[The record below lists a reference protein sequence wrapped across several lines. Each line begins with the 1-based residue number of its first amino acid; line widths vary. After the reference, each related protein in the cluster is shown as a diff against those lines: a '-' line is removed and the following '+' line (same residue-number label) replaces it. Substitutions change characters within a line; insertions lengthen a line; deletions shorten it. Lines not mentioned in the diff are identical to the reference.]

1 MHTLRTPS
9 TPSHSCFPRPAVK
22 GRRQRRPNRKLF
34 PYARPAPPSPAPP
47 RQSPEPE
54 GDCGAGVE
62 RGGSARRAAARAR
75 PHRPPHAPGP
85 GLQAVLGRPRGSRRC
100 RRRVSA
106 KSGWP
111 VPGSGRGRLLGNEV
125 PLLLAGLA
133 LGVARGV
140 GGVEVRPLWSV
151 LWKPLAVGKGCVG
164 WSYMT
169 FSRQS
174 TVSDLG
180 RFRCGAGVEGRDG
193 VWLWSLCL

>member
-1 MHTLRTPS
+1 MGPESSGAEARVALLLGPDRTGPRTLP
-9 TPSHSCFPRPAVK
+9 
-22 GRRQRRPNRKLF
+22 GRGCWLCWGGP
-34 PYARPAPPSPAPP
+34 
-47 RQSPEPE
+47 
-54 GDCGAGVE
+54 GG
-62 RGGSARRAAARAR
+62 RGAAA
-75 PHRPPHAPGP
+75 G
-85 GLQAVLGRPRGSRRC
+85 
-100 RRRVSA
+100 VSA

-193 VWLWSLCL
+193 VWLWL